1 MTSFVQPDF
10 PRSHEGAVRLS
21 SAAQWARSALT
32 RLMRKRRA
40 APKFSGT
47 PSGGLAKPGLGALM
61 KRRAAPKFSGTP
73 SGGLAKPG
81 LGALMSP
88 SGLASVLVAGGLAAV
103 IVVAEQVVSAWADGH
118 LLLAWIAL
126 WLFVF
131 GLLAA
136 FSDAIRSWP
145 ARWQD
150 RVLARRQV
158 AAQRAA
164 DERTWAAALT
174 DPRLMAELD
183 SALTRAQEEALASGR
198 ELPYW
203 PFANMPRR
211 SPMPAHWA
219 SPQYENK
226 RSYTHTY

>member
-1 MTSFVQPDF
+1 MNSFVQPDF
-10 PRSHEGAVRLS
+10 PHSHGGAARLA
-21 SAAQWARSALT
+21 SAMEWARSALE
-32 RLMRKRRA
+32 RL
-40 APKFSGT
+40 S
-47 PSGGLAKPGLGALM
+47 
-61 KRRAAPKFSGTP
+61 
-73 SGGLAKPG
+73 
-81 LGALMSP
+81 SP

-118 LLLAWIAL
+118 LLLAWIVL

-131 GLLAA
+131 GLVAA

-145 ARWQD
+145 AQWQD

-158 AAQRAA
+158 AAKRAA
-164 DERTWAAALT
+164 DEQTWAAALT

-211 SPMPAHWA
+211 SPMAALWP
-219 SPQYENK
+219 SPHDQNK